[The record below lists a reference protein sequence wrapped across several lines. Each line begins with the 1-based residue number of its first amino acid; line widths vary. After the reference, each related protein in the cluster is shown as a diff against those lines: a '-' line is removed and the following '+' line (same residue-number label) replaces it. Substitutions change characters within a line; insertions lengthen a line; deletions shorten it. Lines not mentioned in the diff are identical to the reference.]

1 VPVVA
6 GGWYGGYG
14 GGCNR
19 WRVVATPWGPQWRL
33 VNVCW
38 AGYGPGW
45 GGGWAGGPGF
55 VGAAVW

>member
-6 GGWYGGYG
+6 AGVY

-33 VNVCW
+33 VNVCF
-38 AGYGPGW
+38 APVGW
-45 GGGWAGGPGF
+45 GGGWAGYGSGF
-55 VGAAVW
+55 YSAGVW